1 VEGYVAGLRFKRA
14 IHPAVFD
21 LILQRLRLAGA

>member
-1 VEGYVAGLRFKRA
+1 LQAGLRFKRP

-21 LILQRLRLAGA
+21 LLITRLGG